1 MTDIHCRAQRG
12 TGQFNLERGLQFM
25 RDALRGGDSDVL
37 LEFSTLESRLLE
49 NIRNERLYGSTET
62 GRSERARDASF

>member
-1 MTDIHCRAQRG
+1 MTDMHYRAQRG
-12 TGQFNLERGLQFM
+12 TGQFNLERELHFM

-49 NIRNERLYGSTET
+49 NIRNERLYGSTEMV
-62 GRSERARDASF
+62 RSERARDASF